1 MPISEGHLCGWAGQ
15 GLGQVIPCIL
25 SLCPCAPITHTTVFL
40 NNEIGKMQN
49 SSNTKIFLRVYR
61 DCLQRIY
68 RRLDKIQKKV
78 EKYGMYVKYW

>member
-49 SSNTKIFLRVYR
+49 SSNIKIFLRVYR
-61 DCLQRIY
+61 DCLQRIENWT
-68 RRLDKIQKKV
+68 KFKKV
-78 EKYGMYVKYW
+78 QKYGMYIKYW